1 MFIAEAGGTALEDM
15 RTGSASLSVG
25 ALSIKAVRAA
35 ERYEVRLDVDPRHGK
50 AALREDEGYRSV
62 GAADFQYF
70 FAALRAREVREQDGV
85 DVHAQPLARRG
96 LDHLQRSAEQAV
108 TVFHYVQSSSR
119 TPTTC
124 ESPGSCS
131 VTP

>member
-1 MFIAEAGGTALEDM
+1 MSIPVTGKPRFARMRDTAPWAQQYFL
-15 RTGSASLSVG
+15 
-25 ALSIKAVRAA
+25 
-35 ERYEVRLDVDPRHGK
+35 
-50 AALREDEGYRSV
+50 AALRT
-62 GAADFQYF
+62 
-70 FAALRAREVREQDGV
+70 REVREQDGV
-85 DVHAQPLARRG
+85 YVHAQSLARRG

-108 TVFHYVQSSSR
+108 AVFHYVQSSSR